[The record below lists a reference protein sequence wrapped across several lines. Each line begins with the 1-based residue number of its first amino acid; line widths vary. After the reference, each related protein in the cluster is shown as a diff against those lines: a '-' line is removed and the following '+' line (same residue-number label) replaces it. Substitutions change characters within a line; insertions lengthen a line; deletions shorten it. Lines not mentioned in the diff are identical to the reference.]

1 MIEIP
6 KDKPKDYQ
14 PIPSNLGSFMSSVAA
29 TETVEEAPL
38 NPQQAENPDP
48 DFEDL
53 GGGGGDGG
61 GGGIN
66 WPPQDEEE
74 HPGQKKVSRFTGEMM
89 ARFTDR
95 LFANGAAMYTH
106 GKIEDYEASQK
117 EMEELVECYRN
128 WASEEGVQ
136 MSPTATLLMSLAGIY
151 VFRLPSLYLDR
162 QHNLELEAR
171 QAAAKKAAEH
181 AKNGGAV
188 DVTAAGASEAGTD
201 TPTK

>member
-6 KDKPKDYQ
+6 KDNPKGDYQ
-14 PIPSNLGSFMSSVAA
+14 PIPSNLGSFMSSVAS
-29 TETVEEAPL
+29 TEAVEEAPL
-38 NPQQAENPDP
+38 NPPPAADPEP

-53 GGGGGDGG
+53 GGMNGGEGG
-61 GGGIN
+61 MN
-66 WPPQDEEE
+66 WPPADEED

-95 LFANGAAMYTH
+95 LFANVASMYTH

-136 MSPTATLLMSLAGIY
+136 MSPTATLLMSLGGLY
-151 VFRLPSLYLDR
+151 VFRLPSLYRDR
-162 QHNLELEAR
+162 KHNLELEAR
-171 QAAAKKAAEH
+171 QEAAKKAAER

-188 DVTAAGASEAGTD
+188 DVTATGSEAGTN

>member
-6 KDKPKDYQ
+6 KDNPKGDYQ
-14 PIPSNLGSFMSSVAA
+14 PIPSNLGSFMSSVASTA
-29 TETVEEAPL
+29 TVEEAPL
-38 NPQQAENPDP
+38 NPLPAADPEP

-53 GGGGGDGG
+53 GGVNGGEGG
-61 GGGIN
+61 MN
-66 WPPQDEEE
+66 WPLEDEED

-95 LFANGAAMYTH
+95 LFANAASMYTH

-136 MSPTATLLMSLAGIY
+136 MSPTATLLMSLGGLY
-151 VFRLPSLYLDR
+151 VFRLPSLYRDR
-162 QHNLELEAR
+162 KHNLELEAR
-171 QAAAKKAAEH
+171 QEAAKKAAER

-188 DVTAAGASEAGTD
+188 DVTATGSEAGTD

>member
-6 KDKPKDYQ
+6 KDKPNDYQ

-29 TETVEEAPL
+29 TEQVEEAPL
-38 NPQQAENPDP
+38 NPPQAADPEP

-53 GGGGGDGG
+53 GTINGGEGGM
-61 GGGIN
+61 N
-66 WPPQDEEE
+66 WPPDDDDE
-74 HPGQKKVSRFTGEMM
+74 HPGQKKVSRFSGEMM

-136 MSPTATLLMSLAGIY
+136 MSPTATLLMSIAGIY
-151 VFRLPSLYLDR
+151 VFRLPSLYMDR
-162 QHNLELEAR
+162 QRNLELEAR
-171 QAAAKKAAEH
+171 QAAAKKAAER

-188 DVTAAGASEAGTD
+188 DVTAAGTSEAGSD

>member
-29 TETVEEAPL
+29 TEAVEEAPL
-38 NPQQAENPDP
+38 NPPPAAEPDP
-48 DFEDL
+48 GFVDL
-53 GGGGGDGG
+53 GEMNGGDGG
-61 GGGIN
+61 MN
-66 WPPQDEEE
+66 WPPEEEEE

-95 LFANGAAMYTH
+95 LFANAAAMYTH
-106 GKIEDYEASQK
+106 GKISDYEASQK

-136 MSPTATLLMSLAGIY
+136 MSPTATLLMSLGGLY
-151 VFRLPSLYLDR
+151 VFRLPSLYRDR
-162 QHNLELEAR
+162 KNNLELEAR
-171 QAAAKKAAEH
+171 QEAAKKAAER

-188 DVTAAGASEAGTD
+188 DVTATGS
-201 TPTK
+201 